1 MKKYLFLLVAV
12 FALALTSC
20 DKADPEAR
28 DAFVGTYAVDAL
40 VDYTVSAQGEQES
53 GSMPV
58 QGTVTVTKSD
68 DANGVLIAGDV
79 YCKGTVDG
87 DVLKIEPQHFRQL
100 TLQGLIDL
108 NVTFEPAQLVDNTLY
123 VNGKASGTVTVAGQE
138 GTLDGTITGVATK
151 Q

>member
-68 DANGVLIAGDV
+68 DENGVLIAGDV
-79 YCKGTVDG
+79 YCKGTVEGRCAEDRTAAFPST
-87 DVLKIEPQHFRQL
+87 DAARSDRSQRHF
-100 TLQGLIDL
+100 
-108 NVTFEPAQLVDNTLY
+108 
-123 VNGKASGTVTVAGQE
+123 
-138 GTLDGTITGVATK
+138 
-151 Q
+151 

>member
-1 MKKYLFLLVAV
+1 
-12 FALALTSC
+12 
-20 DKADPEAR
+20 
-28 DAFVGTYAVDAL
+28 VDAL

-68 DANGVLIAGDV
+68 DENGVLIAGDV
-79 YCKGTVDG
+79 YCKGTVEG

-108 NVTFEPAQLVDNTLY
+108 NVTFEPAKLVDNTLY
-123 VNGKASGTVTVAGQE
+123 IIGEASGTVTVAGEQ
-138 GTLDGTITGVATK
+138 GSFDATINAVATK
-151 Q
+151 K